1 MRPIRT
7 AISICSW
14 SSTTMRRQR
23 RAVDIIPCRAHVLAE
38 RARAAGSFAD
48 KIVKNGVIVYERQ

>member
-1 MRPIRT
+1 
-7 AISICSW
+7 
-14 SSTTMRRQR
+14 MRRQR

-48 KIVKNGVIVYERQ
+48 KIVKNGVIVYERH